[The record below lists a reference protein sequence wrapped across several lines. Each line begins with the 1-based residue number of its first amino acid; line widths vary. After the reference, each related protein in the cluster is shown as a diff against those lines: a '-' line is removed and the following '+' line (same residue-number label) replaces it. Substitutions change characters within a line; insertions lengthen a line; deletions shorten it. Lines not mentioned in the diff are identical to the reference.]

1 MPQMI
6 CGVLADEVND
16 RHVSPAC
23 IVQIREAVPET
34 RAEMQECACGFFGH
48 ARIAVPGACDNAFEE
63 TEHAAYFRHSVKSGD
78 KMNFRSARICEGGV
92 NAARD

>member
-48 ARIAVPGACDNAFEE
+48 ARIAVGQLP
-63 TEHAAYFRHSVKSGD
+63 
-78 KMNFRSARICEGGV
+78 
-92 NAARD
+92 